1 VPRLRPDEVPD
12 APLPQKP
19 SDLRDEVWYRFQ
31 QEIHALLETGDYDW
45 ARDTLGGIAASVE
58 KYRIV
63 TEGQRLAVKHIEEA
77 RQRTLWSR
85 RYEGYR
91 RQWRDR

>member
-1 VPRLRPDEVPD
+1 MARLRPDEIPD
-12 APLPQKP
+12 TPRTSPAA
-19 SDLRDEVWYRFQ
+19 DLRDQPWYQFQ
-31 QEIHALLETGDYDW
+31 QQIQELLETGDYDW
-45 ARDTLGGIAASVE
+45 ARDTLEGIAASVE

-77 RQRTLWSR
+77 RQRTHWSR